1 MFVNPFPFGNTNT
14 IVDTISQGLPGVNR
28 AHREVHSNIDRG
40 LFRRLGLREELSA
53 TSEEEMIS
61 VAVKMIDD
69 AAWRAQLS
77 ADITRNG
84 LAEPLFR
91 GQESHFC
98 DHIVRTHQEHPMR
111 LVNEPAKPLP

>member
-1 MFVNPFPFGNTNT
+1 
-14 IVDTISQGLPGVNR
+14 
-28 AHREVHSNIDRG
+28 
-40 LFRRLGLREELSA
+40 
-53 TSEEEMIS
+53 
-61 VAVKMIDD
+61 MIDD
-69 AAWRAQLS
+69 AVWRAQLS